1 MTSLPD
7 RPDLDQLRTQAKE
20 LKRALVAGEQKALA
34 RVLASHP
41 KYAGQ
46 PSDRLEAVG
55 LTLRDAQVTV
65 ARELGFESW
74 KALLAEVEGDGASRW
89 QGRESDGISLRAFKE
104 AIVLKNSFCTQDH
117 FLLALLSPNRPSIAF
132 EVLTDLGLTYERMKD
147 RVSKM
152 DRKRRN
158 YKGTGSTPAYQ
169 LILGWAQGIA
179 LGMGAMEVTD
189 EHVLLA
195 LAYGGFGGESMLI
208 WLEIDPDDVVSKL
221 AARGVPT
228 PALRPPVAPTPIGP
242 FGPWV
247 YFPEADSRAV
257 VQELVKHHPPGT
269 AHWGTNRSKWKKGYL
284 YVHGED
290 QIRMEEI
297 VRRAVPDKKLVEVL
311 SFQEGMALE
320 NASAPRRYRQRPQ
333 ADASRSG
340 STRRSTKDP
349 GDDH

>member
-20 LKRALVAGEQKALA
+20 LKRALIAGELNALE

-46 PSDRLEAVG
+46 PSDRLVAAG

-74 KALLAEVEGDGASRW
+74 KALLAEVEGVGASRW
-89 QGRESDGISLRAFKE
+89 QGRESDGISRRAFKE
-104 AIVLKNSFCTQDH
+104 AMVLKNSFCTQDH
-117 FLLALLSPNRPSIAF
+117 FLLALLNPDLPTPAF
-132 EVLTDLGLTYERMKD
+132 EVLTELGLTHERIKE
-147 RVSKM
+147 RLSKM
-152 DRKRRN
+152 DRRRRS
-158 YKGTGSTPAYQ
+158 YQGSGSTPAYQ

-179 LGMGAMEVTD
+179 IGMGAMEVTD

-208 WLEIDPDDVVSKL
+208 WLEVDPDEVVSKL

-228 PALRPPVAPTPIGP
+228 PHLQPPVAPTPTGP
-242 FGPWV
+242 LGPWV

-269 AHWGTNRSKWKKGYL
+269 ALWGTNSSKWKKGYI

-297 VRRAVPDKKLVEVL
+297 VRRAVPDKKLIQVL

-320 NASAPRRYRQRPQ
+320 SALAPRRYRQRPQ

-340 STRRSTKDP
+340 STKSPAK
-349 GDDH
+349 